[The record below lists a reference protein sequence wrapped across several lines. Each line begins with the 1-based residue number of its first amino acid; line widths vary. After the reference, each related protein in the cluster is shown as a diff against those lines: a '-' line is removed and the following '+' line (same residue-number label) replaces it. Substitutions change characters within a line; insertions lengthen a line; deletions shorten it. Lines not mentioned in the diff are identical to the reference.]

1 MPSGNSPIFNYYNDI
16 LFVSDPRQNR
26 SPAADRER
34 MIATMLHRNISEL
47 AVNRFAW
54 KNLPEGVD
62 ARFIEM
68 CLLLNGCV
76 VWYWDKAYDKLL
88 AVRGNGQGYTNWL
101 DNPVSYQIVGPGSV
115 MKPGDT
121 EGTMASKAFRYKT
134 LSAYQP
140 TIDYTD
146 EQARDKG
153 IGMWPNYF
161 RKPELDIINI
171 YAPRLATLDR
181 TLEINSKNA
190 RRNKIL
196 RTTQDTQLSVVNMNR
211 QIDEGVE
218 AIQVTGPLS
227 DMDAITSLDLGV
239 DPTSFDALS
248 ILRTRMWNECMNLL
262 GIDNAN
268 QDKKERLVAAE
279 VGAND
284 SQTDSMRFVSLNARR
299 KAIEHV
305 NQVFG
310 QNIEV
315 DFNVEVEA
323 QEKAQEAMDMQQGGD
338 DNADVHNAAEKRN

>member
-1 MPSGNSPIFNYYNDI
+1 MPGGNSPIFDYYNTI
-16 LFVSDPRQNR
+16 LFAPDSRFKRNPG
-26 SPAADRER
+26 ADRER
-34 MIATMLHRNISEL
+34 HIATMLHRNISEL

-54 KNLPEGVD
+54 ENLPESVD
-62 ARFIEM
+62 ARFLEM

-76 VWYWDKAYDKLL
+76 VWYWDNDYEKLL

-101 DNPVSYQIVGPGSV
+101 DNPVSFQIVGPGSV
-115 MKPGDT
+115 MKANDT
-121 EGTMASKAFRYKT
+121 EGSMAAKAFRYKT

-140 TIDYTD
+140 TIEYTD
-146 EQARDKG
+146 EQAKQKG
-153 IGMWPNYF
+153 FGMWPNYY
-161 RKPELDIINI
+161 RQSELDIIAI
-171 YAPRLATLDR
+171 YAGAIASIDR
-181 TLEINSKNA
+181 TIEINAKNA

-218 AIQVTGPLS
+218 AIQVTGPLA
-227 DMDAITSLDLGV
+227 DMDAIATLDLGV

-248 ILRTRMWNECMNLL
+248 VLRTRKWNECMNLL

-299 KAIEHV
+299 QAIEHV
-305 NQVFG
+305 NRVFG
-310 QNIEV
+310 TNITV

-323 QEKAQEAMDMQQGGD
+323 QAKAAEAEKDEEGE
-338 DNADVHNAAEKRN
+338 DNADVHDAAKERD